1 MTTVGD
7 VASVWAEHRAHVV
20 ATLARR
26 LGDLQ
31 MAEDAV
37 QEAYLAA
44 ARCWPVDG
52 LPDRPGAWLTTTGW
66 RRALDDAR
74 KRTRLSPAGQPAPE
88 AATSRDRTTGDAT
101 NARDTAVGLDP
112 VAAADDVLALVLAC
126 CHPALSP
133 EAQVALTLRH
143 VVGLANREVAARLL
157 VAVPTM
163 TKRLVRARAKIRQA
177 GIRFEVP
184 TTDRL
189 PGRLHEVRAVVHLIF
204 TQGYAD
210 PEHGG
215 PLCQEAIWLARQL
228 HRMLPADNE
237 CTALLSLLLLQHA
250 RWPARWVAGKVV
262 PYDEQDR
269 ARWSSPA
276 ILEARRLLAES
287 PVPGPYGLQAAIALL
302 RSDPDREPGWPM
314 IADLYAALARWD
326 DSPVVQVNRAVAVGH
341 ADGPPAGLA
350 VLAPLL
356 TDPRVASTPALLA
369 AHADLLERAGQP
381 EAGQAWE
388 RAARAT
394 SNPAE
399 HVHLQHRALLAR
411 QTGT

>member
-1 MTTVGD
+1 M
-7 VASVWAEHRAHVV
+7 WAEHRAHVV

-31 MAEDAV
+31 LAEDAV

-44 ARCWPVDG
+44 ARCWPIEG
-52 LPDRPGAWLTTTGW
+52 LPHRPGAWLTTTAW

-74 KRTRLSPAGQPAPE
+74 QRARLSPAGRSALQAAISCRDRAVGERPSDDGE
-88 AATSRDRTTGDAT
+88 AA
-101 NARDTAVGLDP
+101 GLDP

-143 VVGLANREVAARLL
+143 VVGLADREVAGRLL
-157 VAVPTM
+157 VAAPTM
-163 TKRLVRARAKIRQA
+163 TKRLVRARAKIKQA

-184 TTDRL
+184 TTDHL

-204 TQGYAD
+204 TQGYGD

-250 RWPARWVAGKVV
+250 RWPARWVDGKIV
-262 PYDEQDR
+262 PYDQQDR
-269 ARWSSPA
+269 TRWSSPS
-276 ILEARRLLAES
+276 LHEARKLLAES

-302 RSDPDREPGWPM
+302 RSDPDREPAWPL
-314 IADLYAALARWD
+314 IADLYAALARSD

-341 ADGPPAGLA
+341 ADGPHAGLA

-356 TDPRVASTPALLA
+356 TDPRVAGTPALLA
-369 AHADLLERAGQP
+369 AHADLLQRAGQP
-381 EAGQAWE
+381 QAGQAWE

-399 HVHLQHRALLAR
+399 RAHLQHRALLAR
-411 QTGT
+411 QTGP